1 MNCSDCISKIGSFIE
16 GTLSIGEK
24 QQMEIH
30 FSTCDA
36 CKHMHDEL
44 IQDFAILESEKSTAH
59 NPFIATRV
67 MAAITEIEKPTARQI
82 GYKKILQP
90 LFIAASIVFAIA
102 GGIKVGTLYSNIAT
116 LQIETDNLSF
126 LDDAK
131 LESLQTFEQD

>member
-16 GTLSIGEK
+16 GTLSNDEK
-24 QQMEIH
+24 QQMGKH

-44 IQDFAILESEKSTAH
+44 VQDFAILESEKSTAH

-90 LFIAASIVFAIA
+90 ILIAASLFIAIA
-102 GGIKVGTLYSNIAT
+102 GGIKVGTLYSKSVT
-116 LQIETDNLSF
+116 FHTETDNLSF
-126 LDDAK
+126 MDDAK

>member
-16 GTLSIGEK
+16 GTLSIDEK
-24 QQMEIH
+24 QQMEKH

-36 CKHMHDEL
+36 CKHMHNEL
-44 IQDFAILESEKSTAH
+44 VQDFAILESEKSTAH

-67 MAAITEIEKPTARQI
+67 MAAIAEIEKPTVRQI

-90 LFIAASIVFAIA
+90 ILIAASLFIAIT
-102 GGIKVGTLYSNIAT
+102 GGIKVGSLYSKIASFHT
-116 LQIETDNLSF
+116 ETDNLSF
-126 LDDAK
+126 MDDAK